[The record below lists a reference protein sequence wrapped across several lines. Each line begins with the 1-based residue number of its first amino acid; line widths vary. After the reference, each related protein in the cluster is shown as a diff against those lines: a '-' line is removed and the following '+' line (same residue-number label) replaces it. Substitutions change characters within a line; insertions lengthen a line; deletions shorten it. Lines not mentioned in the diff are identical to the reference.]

1 MPLIQRID
9 EKKFR
14 QKPLYSYRVGANGVS
29 RLKGSGLK
37 PLNNHPIFLQK
48 QGALLNA
55 YGVPTGGAFDL
66 SSIIN
71 AVGNTIAEN
80 KDTISTIASSVGS
93 VANMSK
99 SISDT
104 VKASKELEKLKTIQE
119 IKKNNKKTKDVYIS
133 PEQIASLEKLG
144 NGFVKT

>member
-14 QKPLYSYRVGANGVS
+14 QKPLYSSNHA
-29 RLKGSGLK
+29 RLGSGVK
-37 PLNNHPIFLQK
+37 PLNHHPIFLQRQRQCEARTAK
-48 QGALLNA
+48 QG
-55 YGVPTGGAFDL
+55 GEFDL
-66 SSIIN
+66 AGIIN
-71 AVGNTIAEN
+71 TVGNTIAEN
-80 KDTISTIASSVGS
+80 RDTGIAVASS

-119 IKKNNKKTKDVYIS
+119 IKRAAAHSRITQHKQSKDVYIS
-133 PEQIASLEKLG
+133 PEQMASLEKLG
-144 NGFVKT
+144 NGFVKS

>member
-14 QKPLYSYRVGANGVS
+14 QKPLYS
-29 RLKGSGLK
+29 KFGSGVK
-37 PLNNHPIFLQK
+37 PLNHHPIFLQ
-48 QGALLNA
+48 QQRQCERQRGAA
-55 YGVPTGGAFDL
+55 HVVGGAFDL
-66 SSIIN
+66 GGIIN
-71 AVGNTIAEN
+71 TVGNTIAAN
-80 KDTISTIASSVGS
+80 RDTISTVASS

-119 IKKNNKKTKDVYIS
+119 IKRAHSKTVPHKQAKEVYIS
-133 PEQIASLEKLG
+133 PEQMASLEKLG
-144 NGFVKT
+144 SGFVKT

>member
-1 MPLIQRID
+1 MNDYYKSLNIMPLIQRID

-14 QKPLYSYRVGANGVS
+14 QKPLYSSNHARYQAV
-29 RLKGSGLK
+29 GSGVK
-37 PLNNHPIFLQK
+37 PLNHHPIFLQK
-48 QGALLNA
+48 QG
-55 YGVPTGGAFDL
+55 GAFDL
-66 SSIIN
+66 AGIIN
-71 AVGNTIAEN
+71 KVGNTMADN
-80 KDTISTIASSVGS
+80 RDTISTVASS

-104 VKASKELEKLKTIQE
+104 VKASKELEKLRTIHE
-119 IKKNNKKTKDVYIS
+119 IQRKRSKDKQSKDVVLS